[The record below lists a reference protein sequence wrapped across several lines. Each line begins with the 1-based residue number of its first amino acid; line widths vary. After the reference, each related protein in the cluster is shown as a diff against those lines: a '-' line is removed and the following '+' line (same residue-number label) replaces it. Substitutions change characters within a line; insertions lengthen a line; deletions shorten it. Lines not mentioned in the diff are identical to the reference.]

1 MENNLRL
8 LVLLMSLKLV
18 NIGLNL
24 FLFLKIMLFDRDIS
38 IVGKFYFCKLYIYK
52 YSVFDYNNFVWK

>member
-1 MENNLRL
+1 
-8 LVLLMSLKLV
+8 MSLKLM

-38 IVGKFYFCKLYIYK
+38 IVGKFYFCKLYINI
-52 YSVFDYNNFVWK
+52 VFLIIIILFENE